1 MTDADSD
8 GCHITNLVL
17 AFLVKYMPDLIKN
30 GHVYTIDAPLFM
42 ANGPSFRVYGM
53 SRNEVEKKMRA
64 QKCKQYTITR
74 LKGWGECDAED
85 LSALC
90 VSPKTRKLI
99 QMKWDDETMETLE
112 QTMAGDSEFRKILL
126 DVK

>member
-1 MTDADSD
+1 
-8 GCHITNLVL
+8 
-17 AFLVKYMPDLIKN
+17 MPDLVKN
-30 GHVYTIDAPLFM
+30 GHVYTIDAPLFL
-42 ANGPSFRVYGM
+42 ANGANDRVYGN
-53 SRNEVEKKMRA
+53 SRNEVVKKMKERG
-64 QKCKQYTITR
+64 CKQYTITR
-74 LKGWGECDAED
+74 LKGWGECDADD
-85 LSALC
+85 LANLC